1 MSRTPEERLAVLET
15 EMAGIKAAVGR
26 IDERT
31 ATLAEAYTM
40 GKGAW
45 KATMKIG
52 AVIIGIIGGI
62 AWLLDH
68 LPQWLKG

>member
-1 MSRTPEERLAVLET
+1 MASVEERLTALET
-15 EMAGIKAAVGR
+15 EMRFNRETLSR
-26 IDERT
+26 IDART

-52 AVIIGIIGGI
+52 AVVLGIIGGA
-62 AWLLDH
+62 AWLIDH
-68 LPQWLKG
+68 LPQWIKG